1 MNLTRVLV
9 LTFFLVKAVAA
20 AEKIVP
26 EGVTQLSQSDETYSV
41 ALFHYFN
48 RDYQQALKELSHINQ
63 ADFSNQQKTTHQ
75 NFKHILLVSNG
86 ESFNSSLFSDERD
99 NAVMQAVLL
108 AVERHIKL
116 EEWTQAAQL
125 FKSLPDDMPSSLIAQ
140 HAYLMGYLALQ
151 RKNNNNVSKSEHLL
165 DKQSQEFA
173 LLLQHKGVMPLENP
187 PKSNDTI
194 NQLLM
199 IDNVAY
205 LDIKNSGLLAQG
217 YRYLAKDDPRNAVR
231 AFKHITF
238 NSLDNNAASLGFGL
252 ALNQLESFDRAQQL
266 FKRVLSS
273 GDPGGLYFEASL
285 GNAYALE
292 QLGNDKEAY
301 QQLSKALKLAT
312 ERVANLPA
320 LEAHWIKQQ
329 QCIITLLD
337 NVRLHTCD
345 LQGEELNEQFLSL
358 LSTQAFI
365 DITKQNNTLTSL
377 AMDYAQKRQTID
389 SFIYLLSHQVSLIQQ
404 LLNNSK
410 IQALEDEIADTTA
423 QRVVIVRDVDQAEA
437 ESNGQ
442 FFLSS
447 HYLALQKRIDEVFK
461 RMVFLKRAGQMNM
474 ASERRVTLMQRI
486 VWWHSFSNFTQHV
499 SKTRVQ
505 IKALDNQL
513 KNNTYAYQV
522 LQDYLSKLPIM
533 AAQLT
538 EIERISREIKIQEQ
552 HLPLIRKEIYV
563 QINKQFRQFSI
574 YQKQSLEA
582 FILNAELAR
591 VRIAD
596 ASFNRLQNLE
606 EGMN

>member
-1 MNLTRVLV
+1 MNLTKVLV
-9 LTFFLVKAVAA
+9 LTFFLVKTVAA

-63 ADFSNQQKTTHQ
+63 ADFSSQQKTTHQ
-75 NFKHILLVSNG
+75 NFKHILSVSGGDAYNA
-86 ESFNSSLFSDERD
+86 SSLSDEQD
-99 NAVMQAVLL
+99 DAVIQALLL
-108 AVERHIKL
+108 AVARHIKQN
-116 EEWTQAAQL
+116 EWAQATRL
-125 FKSLPDDMPSSLIAQ
+125 FNALPDDIPQSLTGQ
-140 HAYLMGYLALQ
+140 HAYLMGHIALQ
-151 RKNNNNVSKSEHLL
+151 RKTNDNVSQSEHLL
-165 DKQSQEFA
+165 DRQSQEFA
-173 LLLQHKGVMPLENP
+173 LLLQHKGVMPLE
-187 PKSNDTI
+187 SSSTINDTI

-199 IDNVAY
+199 IDNAAY

-217 YRYLAKDDPRNAVR
+217 YRYLANKDPRNAVR
-231 AFKHITF
+231 AFKHITL
-238 NSLDNNAASLGFGL
+238 NSLNNNAASLGFGL

-266 FKRVLSS
+266 FKRVLNS

-292 QLGNDKEAY
+292 QLGNEKEAY

-312 ERVANLPA
+312 ERIANLPK
-320 LEAHWIKQQ
+320 LETHWIKQQ
-329 QCIITLLD
+329 QCIINLLD
-337 NVRLHTCD
+337 NVRLHACD
-345 LQGEELNEQFLSL
+345 LKGEELNEQFLSL

-365 DITKQNNTLTSL
+365 DITKQNNTLTTL

-389 SFIYLLSHQVSLIQQ
+389 SFIYLLSHQTSLIQQ
-404 LLNNSK
+404 LLNDSK
-410 IQALEDEIADTTA
+410 IQILEDEIADTAA
-423 QRVVIVRDVDQAEA
+423 QRVVTVSDVDQAEA
-437 ESNGQ
+437 ENNGQ

-461 RMVFLKRAGQMNM
+461 RMVFLKRAGQMNK

-486 VWWHSFSNFTQHV
+486 VWWHSFSQFTQHV
-499 SKTRVQ
+499 SKTRLQ
-505 IKALDNQL
+505 ITALDNQL
-513 KNNTYAYQV
+513 KNNTYAYQI

-563 QINKQFRQFSI
+563 QISTQFRQFSI
-574 YQKQSLEA
+574 DQKQSLEA

-591 VRIAD
+591 IRIAD
-596 ASFNRLQNLE
+596 ASFNRSQRLE